1 MSITKISPSV
11 VDFDDGITISTTD
24 NSDNLTLT
32 STDTDANTGPVL
44 NLNRAVTG
52 ADDDLLGGITFAGQ
66 DDANNAVDYAVMQ
79 VHLKDASD
87 GAEDGL
93 IDFQVMSAGTSRSFL
108 ILNGGGTVIVNQDSQ
123 DIDFRVESNDSV
135 NMLFVD
141 GGDNK
146 VLIEA
151 QNTDTVSNAAT
162 MTAAAVLEI
171 NGNAGEGSDHI
182 KIGAMADGTGNQFIE
197 ATNSGAT
204 AAYKL
209 MINPV
214 NGGNLYSGGNLEFP
228 SGKGIDFSATSNSAA
243 VTNSE
248 LFDDYEEGTWTPG
261 ISTTGNSFASG
272 AAVGRYIKIGKQ
284 VIATMLINNNSSNTF
299 GSGQFIVTG
308 FPYTCVN
315 ANAQVANMAPMI
327 RYVTPPSNTFQLTNY
342 MGANETQTYF
352 YWSSSSNWEIL
363 VGDHVNNDTSF
374 AMYAGFVYEATA

>member
-11 VDFDDGITISTTD
+11 VDFDAGITISTADNTD
-24 NSDNLTLT
+24 TLTLT
-32 STDTDANTGPVL
+32 STDADANSGPNL
-44 NLNRAVTG
+44 NLYRNSGSPADNDVLGYLKFTG
-52 ADDDLLGGITFAGQ
+52 VNDNSEIINYARIRTDLT
-66 DDANNAVDYAVMQ
+66 
-79 VHLKDASD
+79 DASD
-87 GAEDGL
+87 GTEDGSFY
-93 IDFQVMSAGTSRSFL
+93 IFAMNAGTERTRVSVVPSE
-108 ILNGGGTVIVNQDSQ
+108 TVFNDESQ

-284 VIATMLINNNSSNTF
+284 VIATLLINNNSSNTF
-299 GSGQFIVTG
+299 GSGNFIING

-327 RYVTPPSNTFQLTNY
+327 RYVTVPSGAFQLTNY
-342 MGANETQTYF
+342 MGANEAQTYF
-352 YWSSSSNWEIL
+352 YWSHANNWQVMTGDEI
-363 VGDHVNNDTSF
+363 NNDTSF
-374 AMYAGFVYEATA
+374 AMYAGFVYEATV